1 MELLKIKKTCCVI
14 ALWVLSVG
22 IGYGQ
27 QVTLDEASQ
36 MASTFLS
43 GSNIHMSGQPM
54 QIVAVNDTLY
64 PNLFFFNNIDGGWAI
79 VSGDKRCQ
87 PILAYSDEGS
97 LSMNDAPEAF
107 YWLMESY
114 NATIDS
120 LSQCPSLTANI
131 GWDES
136 NSANNAPSRVVVAPL
151 LQKDGKFVAWNQKG
165 NADILPE
172 PDKCYNKF
180 CPHDSVL
187 GGNSDGRALVGCV
200 AVAMGQ
206 ILWYWEWPKA
216 AIVKDDNDNSLIRVY
231 DWEKMPTR
239 LRNTTDM
246 YSVDQVANLL
256 HDIGVASKM
265 DYGIHGSGASNSDA
279 RNALRNVFAYID
291 SAAFN
296 TIHTNLYEIMKQDLD
311 LSRPVYF
318 SGANLADSTAHA
330 MVIDGYDIKDNFHLN
345 FGWGGYHNGYYSL
358 TSQNFYYP
366 DGQSAFYRL
375 RPIQV
380 DPHGIISGNIDL
392 DDEFVYQHEGA
403 VTIRDYVTIDSGKIG
418 VVYSER
424 GIFLDNEVSIER
436 GAEVLFYV
444 KNADL

>member
-27 QVTLDEASQ
+27 QVTLDEATQ

-64 PNLFFFNNIDGGWAI
+64 PNLFFFNNIDGGWVI

-97 LSMNDAPEAF
+97 LSMNDAPKAF

-120 LSQCPSLTANI
+120 LSQCPSLAADL
-131 GWDES
+131 GWNES

-151 LQKDGKFVAWNQKG
+151 LQKDGEYISWDQHG
-165 NADILPE
+165 NADYRPE
-172 PDKCYNKF
+172 PDKSYNKF

-187 GGNSDGRALVGCV
+187 GGDSDRRAAVGCV
-200 AVAMGQ
+200 AVALGQ
-206 ILWYWEWPKA
+206 IMWYWEWPKA
-216 AIVKDDNDNSLIRVY
+216 AIVKDDNGNNLIRVY

-239 LRNTTDM
+239 LYNSTEV

-256 HDIGVASKM
+256 HDAGVAANM
-265 DYGIHGSGASNSDA
+265 NYGIGESTANDSDA

-291 SAAFN
+291 SAALN
-296 TIHTNLYEIMKQDLD
+296 TIDTDRKEIMKQDLD

-318 SGANLADSTAHA
+318 SGVNPSTESGHA
-330 MVIDGYDIKDNFHLN
+330 MVIDGYDIKDNFHVN
-345 FGWGGYHNGYYSL
+345 FGWDGAFVGYYSL
-358 TSQNFYYP
+358 SSRALMYTEHQN
-366 DGQSAFYRL
+366 AFYRL

-380 DPHGIISGNIDL
+380 DRHGIISGDV
-392 DDEFVYQHEGA
+392 DFDSTFVYQHVGS
-403 VTIRDYVTIDSGKIG
+403 VTIRDHVTIDSGKIG
-418 VVYSER
+418 VVYSEK
-424 GIFLDNEVSIER
+424 GILLDNEVSIER
-436 GAEVLFYV
+436 GSEVLFYV
-444 KNADL
+444 KNDD